1 MLRPTR
7 SEVAAWPADVVLN
20 GVTGAAGL
28 QATLAALD
36 AGRTLALAN
45 KESLIIGGPLVTS
58 RAKPGQI
65 VPVDSEHSTIAQC
78 LRAGRGSEVRRLVL
92 TASGGPFRGWR
103 RDALAD
109 VTPEQALAHPTWKM
123 GPLVTV
129 NSATLVN
136 KGLEVIEAHLLF
148 GFGLDRIDVV
158 VHPQSIVHS
167 MVEYTD
173 GATVIMA
180 SPPDMRLPISLS
192 LGWPDRVPDA
202 APGLDWSAAATWTF
216 EPLDD
221 TAFPAVALAR
231 EAAAAGGTMPAVYNA
246 ANEACVAAFLSGQIG
261 FTRIVDTV
269 ARIVSEHDAARA
281 AVTTVADVL
290 AVDGWAR
297 RRAAELNCLA
307 REDDR
312 MDLIGWVIFIVALL
326 VSVMLHETGHF
337 VLAKKFGMKVT
348 RYFVGFG
355 PTIWSTWRGETE
367 YGIKALPFGGFVKIV
382 GMHSL
387 DDPDDPEDEPRAFRS
402 HPAWQRILVL
412 CAGSAMHFLLAL
424 LLVFGL
430 ALGVGIANDN
440 VTQVGTISPCVPA
453 SVTAYDN
460 GTCTGSHPASPAK
473 LAGLRVGDV
482 VTAFDG
488 QPVSNFTQ
496 LTDLIRPLPPGTPVT
511 ITVRRNGKLVTLHTK
526 LANVKGRSGSYLGIA
541 PAVVFQVASPL
552 GAIEYSG
559 TTFGQVLVGSA
570 QAVAALPGALPKLF
584 AKDRSS
590 TAAGQV
596 SSVVGAAEATGAE
609 VASNAGWQY
618 KVSFVLL
625 LIASLNIFV
634 GAFNMLPLLPLD
646 GGHIAVIVYERIR
659 AWLARLRGR
668 PDPGLANM
676 AKFLPVSFSLF
687 VILIFFSLTLVRP
700 TSSTR

>member
-1 MLRPTR
+1 
-7 SEVAAWPADVVLN
+7 
-20 GVTGAAGL
+20 
-28 QATLAALD
+28 
-36 AGRTLALAN
+36 
-45 KESLIIGGPLVTS
+45 
-58 RAKPGQI
+58 
-65 VPVDSEHSTIAQC
+65 
-78 LRAGRGSEVRRLVL
+78 
-92 TASGGPFRGWR
+92 
-103 RDALAD
+103 
-109 VTPEQALAHPTWKM
+109 
-123 GPLVTV
+123 
-129 NSATLVN
+129 
-136 KGLEVIEAHLLF
+136 
-148 GFGLDRIDVV
+148 
-158 VHPQSIVHS
+158 
-167 MVEYTD
+167 
-173 GATVIMA
+173 
-180 SPPDMRLPISLS
+180 
-192 LGWPDRVPDA
+192 
-202 APGLDWSAAATWTF
+202 
-216 EPLDD
+216 
-221 TAFPAVALAR
+221 
-231 EAAAAGGTMPAVYNA
+231 
-246 ANEACVAAFLSGQIG
+246 
-261 FTRIVDTV
+261 
-269 ARIVSEHDAARA
+269 
-281 AVTTVADVL
+281 
-290 AVDGWAR
+290 
-297 RRAAELNCLA
+297 
-307 REDDR
+307 

-387 DDPDDPEDEPRAFRS
+387 DDPDDPADEARSFRS

-424 LLVFGL
+424 VLIFGL

-440 VTQVGTISPCVPA
+440 VTQLGTISSCVPV

-460 GTCTGSHPASPAK
+460 GSCTGSHLTSPAE
-473 LAGLRVGDV
+473 LAGLQVGDV

-488 QPVSNFTQ
+488 RPVSDFTQ
-496 LTDLIRPLPPGTPVT
+496 LADLIHPLPPGTPVT
-511 ITVRRNGKLVTLHTK
+511 ITVRRDGKLVNLHTK
-526 LANVKGRSGSYLGIA
+526 LANVKGRSGSYLGVA

-570 QAVAALPGALPKLF
+570 DAVAALPRALPKLF

-596 SSVVGAAEATGAE
+596 SSVVGAAEATGTE
-609 VASNAGWQY
+609 VASKAGWQY

-634 GAFNMLPLLPLD
+634 GAFNLLPLLPLD
-646 GGHIAVIVYERIR
+646 GGHIAVIVFERIR
-659 AWLARLRGR
+659 AWFARLRGR

-687 VILIFFSLTLVRP
+687 VVLIFFSLTLVLADIVNP
-700 TSSTR
+700 VNLIGG